1 MNVSKYIYIYIVIWS
16 PSKQALCRFNAGP
29 SPTTPV
35 RHQISTANA
44 NTSCLFNSSSH
55 HHGPAQQT
63 RDADPTP
70 GRRLVPAWRESER
83 PYTYKANRDI
93 RPPGSMLVHRLRQ
106 WTSIEPARYT
116 GD

>member
-1 MNVSKYIYIYIVIWS
+1 MPVHRLRRRSGTKS
-16 PSKQALCRFNAGP
+16 ALPMPIRR
-29 SPTTPV
+29 V
-35 RHQISTANA
+35 YLTAA
-44 NTSCLFNSSSH
+44 H
-55 HHGPAQQT
+55 IMIAQQT

-93 RPPGSMLVHRLRQ
+93 RPPVSLLVHRLRQ